1 MTHCNESATASGVAN
16 GQAGESVEGED
27 KRGKLT
33 RRHTSG
39 NMDFQGR
46 THRARRRRTRI
57 KKKSYHKSASSDS
70 ESDGPA
76 YKLRSFSMDEEDFKL
91 ELESSDL
98 NFLQDA
104 RSSKKRLRD
113 SRRFIFFLG
122 ALIGL
127 LIPVYFGADHI
138 HQYNPELIDKYLD
151 MNQMRNYFDEWSSSL
166 PPGVS
171 NWMTDLPKKIMFSQS
186 LEKELKHSFALGKKF
201 KNELNYTAKYPIV
214 MVPGVISTGIE
225 NWGLSGDD
233 ECDSTPHFRK
243 RLWGSFYMLRTMVL
257 DKICWLKHVKLDPI
271 TGLDPQ
277 NFTLRAAQ
285 GFESADYFITG
296 YWIWN
301 KIIENLGAIG
311 YEPNNM
317 VTASYDWRLAYL
329 DLEKR
334 DRYFTKFKQQIEL
347 YHDLTGN
354 KTVLVGHSM
363 GSQIIF
369 YFLQWV
375 EAMGPDYGNGG
386 SGWVNKYIE
395 SFVNVAGTLLGAPK
409 AVPAMLSGEMKDTID
424 LNTFAMYGLEKF
436 FSKKERLELFQT
448 WGGIPSMLPK
458 GGELIWGNNTFAPE
472 NQLNNT
478 FCIKNLDEEH
488 NYGNFIMINTNKDNI
503 TTTSQ
508 NDNNSMTT
516 TGDNTT
522 HALVNP
528 KDSDRFLTM
537 SDSIKLVIK
546 NSPIWLQE
554 RIKDQYSYGFALNEK
569 ELADNKKHHS
579 HWTNPLEV
587 PLPNAP
593 DMKIYC
599 IYGVDNPT
607 ERAYKYQ
614 EGQDPFSSLNMTIDY
629 SDDTPVYFA
638 DGDGTVP
645 IMTHAMCHKWGEGKS
660 PYNPSGLQV
669 KTVEIKHQPD
679 KFDIRGGGHSAE
691 HVDILGSTEL
701 NEYILRIATGH
712 GDEIST
718 KQWTSLAQCVANMP
732 FPM

>member
-1 MTHCNESATASGVAN
+1 MTHSKDTAATSGAQRRQESGHLAS
-16 GQAGESVEGED
+16 
-27 KRGKLT
+27 KHPKLLT

-39 NMDFQGR
+39 NMDFQAKGK
-46 THRARRRRTRI
+46 RRRR
-57 KKKSYHKSASSDS
+57 KSEKRTYSAGGASI
-70 ESDGPA
+70 
-76 YKLRSFSMDEEDFKL
+76 YKLRSYSVDADDLKL
-91 ELESSDL
+91 DSSDL
-98 NFLQDA
+98 SFLQDMKQ
-104 RSSKKRLRD
+104 SKKRLRD

-122 ALIGL
+122 AIIGL
-127 LIPVYFGADHI
+127 LIPIYFGADHI
-138 HQYNPELIDKYLD
+138 HQNNPELIDKYLD
-151 MNQMRNYFDEWSSSL
+151 MNQMKNYFDEWSSSL

-171 NWMTDLPKKIMFSQS
+171 SWMTDLPKKIMPSQS
-186 LEKELKHSFALGKKF
+186 LEKELQHSFALGKKF

-225 NWGLSGDD
+225 NWGLTGDD
-233 ECDSTPHFRK
+233 ECDSTAHFRK
-243 RLWGSFYMLRTMVL
+243 RLWGSFYMLRIMVL

-271 TGLDPQ
+271 TGLDPP

-334 DRYFTKFKQQIEL
+334 DRYFTKFKQQIEI
-347 YHDLTGN
+347 YYDLTGK

-375 EAMGPDYGNGG
+375 EAKGPHYGNGG
-386 SGWVNKYIE
+386 PNWVNKYIE
-395 SFVNVAGTLLGAPK
+395 AFVNVAGTLLGAPK

-436 FSKKERLELFQT
+436 FSKKERLELLQT

-458 GGELIWGNNTFAPE
+458 GGELIWGNNTSAPE
-472 NQLNNT
+472 NKVFDKSYNG
-478 FCIKNLDEEH
+478 KNPSDEH
-488 NYGNFIMINTNKDNI
+488 NYGNFIMINSRKDNV
-503 TTTSQ
+503 TTTK
-508 NDNNSMTT
+508 NDDSNANVTS
-516 TGDNTT
+516 DNDG
-522 HALVNP
+522 
-528 KDSDRFLTM
+528 KEFLTM
-537 SDSIKLVIK
+537 SDAIKRVID
-546 NSPIWLQE
+546 NSPVWLQE
-554 RIKDQYSYGFALNEK
+554 RIQDQYSYGVALSK
-569 ELADNKKHHS
+569 EELWENKKHHS

-587 PLPNAP
+587 PLPDAP

-629 SDDTPVYFA
+629 SDDTPVYFT

-645 IMTHAMCHKWGEGKS
+645 VMTHAMCHKWGEGQS
-660 PYNPSGLQV
+660 AYNPSGIAV
-669 KTVEIKHQPD
+669 KIVEIRHQPD
-679 KFDIRGGGHSAE
+679 KFDIRGGGQSAE

-701 NEYILRIATGH
+701 NDYILRIATGH
-712 GDEIST
+712 GDEIEA
-718 KQWTSLAQCVANMP
+718 KQWTNLSQCVSKLA
-732 FPM
+732 FPI